1 MFLASA
7 SSWSYKPHSDRL
19 VSVPEARGRKVRPNL
34 LSAVFYNVLGL
45 DSGWRRFLSCHSCSQ
60 EQNSSNGG
68 HKSFHVAPRLICECN
83 ELEDSVF
90 RQRIKKKTPAEGH
103 TAGVTQRIRRTAS
116 WDLVAHRRSAC
127 LDRWSVFRANL
138 HGFHASLGFRSG
150 LKCAVVDNGRRRR
163 GRLLIND
170 GAFFGRRVPHDVE
183 FSGLSEGR
191 RYRESDDSARKQELL
206 HSFLRRCLFAWE

>member
-1 MFLASA
+1 MFPTSA

-45 DSGWRRFLSCHSCSQ
+45 DSGWRRFLSCHSCSH

-68 HKSFHVAPRLICECN
+68 QKSFHVAPCLICECN

-90 RQRIKKKTPAEGH
+90 RHRLKKKTPAEGH

-116 WDLVAHRRSAC
+116 WGPGGPSKVCVSWQMVSFPCKPSWFSCQSRLPF
-127 LDRWSVFRANL
+127 WS
-138 HGFHASLGFRSG
+138 
-150 LKCAVVDNGRRRR
+150 
-163 GRLLIND
+163 
-170 GAFFGRRVPHDVE
+170 
-183 FSGLSEGR
+183 
-191 RYRESDDSARKQELL
+191 
-206 HSFLRRCLFAWE
+206 